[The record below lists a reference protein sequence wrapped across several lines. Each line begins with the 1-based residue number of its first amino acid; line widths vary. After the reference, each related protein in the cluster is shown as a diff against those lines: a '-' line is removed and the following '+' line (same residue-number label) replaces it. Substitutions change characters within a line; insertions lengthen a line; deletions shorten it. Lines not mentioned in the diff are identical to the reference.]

1 MQQIIRPNGQYCAK
15 KAVAGCLLWRKRIGQ
30 PLSGVK
36 CLQQLLFASGCIVAG
51 HLLFI
56 WGKISVWQPDPK
68 YLWPAM
74 AWRKVIKVWKN
85 RSGQTHQPFGFW
97 IKGIGQGH
105 AVHKVYIW
113 PNRKA
118 VAVPILRKKQ
128 PNYFNKMLMAGCY
141 MLKIS

>member
-1 MQQIIRPNGQYCAK
+1 MASTVLRRQLQAAFCGENVLA
-15 KAVAGCLLWRKRIGQ
+15 GQ

-74 AWRKVIKVWKN
+74 AWRKVLKFGKIEVA
-85 RSGQTHQPFGFW
+85 RLISLLDSG
-97 IKGIGQGH
+97 
-105 AVHKVYIW
+105 
-113 PNRKA
+113 
-118 VAVPILRKKQ
+118 
-128 PNYFNKMLMAGCY
+128 
-141 MLKIS
+141 

>member
-1 MQQIIRPNGQYCAK
+1 MAHGVMQQIIRPNGQYCAK

-74 AWRKVIKVWKN
+74 AWRKVLKFGKIEVA
-85 RSGQTHQPFGFW
+85 RLISLLDSG
-97 IKGIGQGH
+97 
-105 AVHKVYIW
+105 
-113 PNRKA
+113 
-118 VAVPILRKKQ
+118 
-128 PNYFNKMLMAGCY
+128 
-141 MLKIS
+141 